1 MDRLHSPLRSIR
13 SLPIIEMDMNCG
25 HRARALVCATVAL
38 ALFHANTPALAVDP
52 NGFPLCT
59 AAGDQLSPVIVSDG
73 AGGVIVAWHD
83 HRPTEAA
90 GGVTFAQRVGA
101 DGEPQWTADGV
112 ALSTTGDPGAS
123 TAARPA
129 EPAIVADGAG
139 GAFVAYGGGT
149 APPRVQWVNAAGAP
163 QWGPDGV
170 QLSVDAQA
178 RDLAIARDLN
188 GAGGVIVAWR
198 QDNGGAGLS
207 DIYAQKVS
215 AAGATQ
221 WGPSAK
227 AVTAS
232 GTNGET
238 LPSLI
243 SDNAGGAII
252 VWFLGGGGVRARRL
266 DASGTFVWG
275 TPSNVSAFSN
285 ANPPATVSDGSG
297 GIVIAW
303 SGGGGTGIL
312 VQRLS
317 PDGAKQW
324 GSNGVPIAIGGN
336 FVTMIGDGAGG
347 ATLTWQD
354 NRSGTNYNIY
364 AQRMS
369 ATGIP
374 QWIENGAE
382 VCFET
387 DDQLYPTIASDGG
400 TGAII
405 TWFDARSHPTGDDIY
420 AQRIEAAAG
429 AQQWTP
435 NGVPVCTAANNQ
447 EYPTIAAAGAGGAFV
462 TWQDHRGADYDIYL
476 HRINPDGAIVSVPSG
491 EAGSMVRG
499 RAWPDP
505 FFDRVQ
511 MEFALA
517 AAIPVRMEVIDIR
530 GRRVWDSGTTTLSAG
545 THVLEWDGR
554 TSDGRRAADGIYFL
568 HVKGPGLAM
577 SRSVVRLK

>member
-1 MDRLHSPLRSIR
+1 
-13 SLPIIEMDMNCG
+13 MNCG
-25 HRARALVCATVAL
+25 PRAPALVCAAVVVG
-38 ALFHANTPALAVDP
+38 LFRADTPALAVDP

-59 AAGDQLSPVIVSDG
+59 AAGDQSGPVIVSDG
-73 AGGVIVAWHD
+73 AGGAIVAWHD
-83 HRPTEAA
+83 NRPTVAA
-90 GGVTFAQRVGA
+90 GGVCFAQRVSAG
-101 DGEPQWTADGV
+101 GVPQWTTNGV

-123 TAARPA
+123 TAMRPVN
-129 EPAIVADGAG
+129 PAIVEDGAG
-139 GAFVAYGGGT
+139 GAFVAYGGSS

-170 QLSVDAQA
+170 QLSLTAPA
-178 RDLAIARDLN
+178 RDLAITRDLN
-188 GAGGVIVAWR
+188 GAGGAIVAWR
-198 QDNGGAGLS
+198 QDNGQGGLS

-221 WGPSAK
+221 WGALAR

-275 TPSNVSAFSN
+275 MPSSVSAFSN
-285 ANPPATVSDGSG
+285 ANPPTTVSDGSG

-303 SGGGGTGIL
+303 SGGGGNGIL
-312 VQRLS
+312 VQRLTA
-317 PDGAKQW
+317 DGNKQW
-324 GSNGVPIAIGGN
+324 GSNGVPVAPGGN

-369 ATGIP
+369 AAGIP
-374 QWIENGAE
+374 QWTGNGAE

-405 TWFDARSHPTGDDIY
+405 TWFDARNHPSGDDIY
-420 AQRIEAAAG
+420 AQRIEPTAG

-435 NGVPVCTAANNQ
+435 NGVPLCTAANNQ
-447 EYPTIAAAGAGGAFV
+447 EYPTIAADGAGGAFV
-462 TWQDHRGADYDIYL
+462 TWQDQRGADYDIYL
-476 HRINPDGAIVSVPSG
+476 HHINPDGVALSVPPS
-491 EAGSMVRG
+491 EASLMARG

-505 FFDRVQ
+505 FFDRAQ
-511 MEFALA
+511 MEFVLPA
-517 AAIPVRMEVIDIR
+517 AMPVRMEVLDVH
-530 GRRVWDSGTTTLSAG
+530 GRRVWESGTTPLTAG
-545 THVLEWDGR
+545 THVLAWDGR
-554 TSDGRRAADGIYFL
+554 TGDGRQAADGIYFL
-568 HVKGPGLAM
+568 RVNGPGLGV

>member
-1 MDRLHSPLRSIR
+1 
-13 SLPIIEMDMNCG
+13 MNCG
-25 HRARALVCATVAL
+25 PRARAFVCAAVVVAL
-38 ALFHANTPALAVDP
+38 LHAVTPAFAVDP
-52 NGFPLCT
+52 NGFSLCT
-59 AAGDQLSPVIVSDG
+59 AAGDQLGPVIVGDG

-83 HRPTEAA
+83 HRPTVAA
-90 GGVTFAQRVGA
+90 GGVTFAQRVNAG
-101 DGEPQWTADGV
+101 GVPQWTSNGV

-123 TAARPA
+123 TAMRPVN
-129 EPAIVADGAG
+129 PAIVADAAG
-139 GAFVAYGGGT
+139 GAFVAYGGSS

-170 QLSVDAQA
+170 QLSIDAQA
-178 RDLAIARDLN
+178 RDLAITRDLN

-215 AAGATQ
+215 GAGVTQ
-221 WGPSAK
+221 WGPSGR
-227 AVTAS
+227 AVTTS

-266 DASGTFVWG
+266 DASGTFLWG

-303 SGGGGTGIL
+303 SGGGGNGIL

-317 PDGAKQW
+317 SDGNKQW
-324 GSNGVPIAIGGN
+324 GSNGVAVAPAGN

-354 NRSGTNYNIY
+354 SRSGTNYNIY

-369 ATGIP
+369 AAGIP
-374 QWIENGAE
+374 QWIANGAE

-405 TWFDARSHPTGDDIY
+405 TWFDARNHPSGDDIY

-435 NGVPVCTAANNQ
+435 NGVPLCTAANNQ
-447 EYPTIAAAGAGGAFV
+447 EYPTIAADGGGGAFV

-476 HRINPDGAIVSVPSG
+476 HRIDPAGVILSVPSS
-491 EAGSMVRG
+491 EAVPMARG

-511 MEFALA
+511 MAFVLQA
-517 AAIPVRMEVIDIR
+517 AVPVRMEVLDVR
-530 GRRVWDSGTTTLSAG
+530 GRRVWVSGTTPLTAG
-545 THVLEWDGR
+545 THVLAWDSR
-554 TSDGRRAADGIYFL
+554 TSDGRGAANGMYFL
-568 HVKGPGLAM
+568 HVKGPGFAV

>member
-1 MDRLHSPLRSIR
+1 
-13 SLPIIEMDMNCG
+13 MNCDP
-25 HRARALVCATVAL
+25 RARALVCVTVVVAL
-38 ALFHANTPALAVDP
+38 LHANTPAFAVDP

-59 AAGDQLSPVIVSDG
+59 AAGDQLGPVIVGDG

-83 HRPTEAA
+83 HRPTVAA
-90 GGVTFAQRVGA
+90 GGVTFAQRVNAAGV
-101 DGEPQWTADGV
+101 PQWTPDGV

-123 TAARPA
+123 TAMRPVT
-129 EPAIVADGAG
+129 PAIAADGGG
-139 GAFVAYGGGT
+139 GAFVAYGGGS
-149 APPRVQWVNAAGAP
+149 APPRVQWVNAAGIP

-170 QLSVDAQA
+170 QLSVDATA

-188 GAGGVIVAWR
+188 GAGGAIVAWR
-198 QDNGGAGLS
+198 QDNGGGGLS

-221 WGPSAK
+221 WGPSAR

-266 DASGTFVWG
+266 DASGMFLWG

-285 ANPPATVSDGSG
+285 NNPPATVSDGSG
-297 GIVIAW
+297 GIVDAW

-312 VQRLS
+312 AQRLS
-317 PDGAKQW
+317 PDGNKQW
-324 GSNGVPIAIGGN
+324 GSNGVPVSPAGN

-354 NRSGTNYNIY
+354 NRSGTNFNIY
-364 AQRMS
+364 AQRMN
-369 ATGIP
+369 AAGIP
-374 QWIENGAE
+374 QWTANGAE

-387 DDQLYPTIASDGG
+387 DDQLYPTIVSDGG

-405 TWFDARSHPTGDDIY
+405 TWFDARNHPTGDDIY
-420 AQRIEAAAG
+420 AQRVEAAAG

-435 NGVPVCTAANNQ
+435 NGVPLCTAANNQ
-447 EYPTIAAAGAGGAFV
+447 EYPTIAADAAGGAFV

-476 HRINPDGAIVSVPSG
+476 HHINPDGVVLSVPPS
-491 EAGSMVRG
+491 EAGSMARG

-505 FFDRVQ
+505 FVHRVQ
-511 MEFALA
+511 LEFVLPA
-517 AAIPVRMEVIDIR
+517 AMPARLEVLDLR
-530 GRRVWDSGTTTLSAG
+530 GRRVWESGSTPLTAG
-545 THVLEWDGR
+545 THVFAWDGR
-554 TSDGRRAADGIYFL
+554 TSDGRQAADGIYFL
-568 HVKGPGLAM
+568 RVRAHGLAV
-577 SRSVVRLK
+577 SRPVVRLK